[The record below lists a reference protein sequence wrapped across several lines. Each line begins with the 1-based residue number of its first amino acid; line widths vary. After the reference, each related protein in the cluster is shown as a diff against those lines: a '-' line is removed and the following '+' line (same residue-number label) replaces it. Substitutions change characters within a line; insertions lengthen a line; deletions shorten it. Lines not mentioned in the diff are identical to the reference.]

1 MAQKKKKVVATNTPK
16 KASVQRASA
25 TSKAA
30 SSTRK
35 IKRKSTEKEPLLF
48 GKKNY
53 LLMLLGA
60 GLVVLG
66 MFLMSGGSMPDPD
79 TWDPDI
85 IYSTRRTLLAPIVI
99 LAGLVVEIV
108 AIFK

>member
-1 MAQKKKKVVATNTPK
+1 MAQKKKKVVSTNTPK
-16 KASVQRASA
+16 QASA
-25 TSKAA
+25 QRTTSNTKKAA
-30 SSTRK
+30 SSAK

-48 GKKNY
+48 GRKNY

-60 GLVVLG
+60 GLVTLG

-79 TWDPDI
+79 TWDPNI

-99 LAGLVVEIV
+99 LAGLVVEIF